1 MKSPPYFSGDS
12 LLGFSNDVGTIEGAH
27 GMSPIREGQMI
38 WSDATPPAGF
48 VTPELVQLLAI
59 ARRELDRHLSDHGT
73 CTCCHEHWPC
83 PTACLA
89 ADTLSAL

>member
-1 MKSPPYFSGDS
+1 
-12 LLGFSNDVGTIEGAH
+12 
-27 GMSPIREGQMI
+27 MSSVRGVSMCR
-38 WSDATPPAGF
+38 SDNAARADF

-59 ARRELDRHLSDHGT
+59 AQRELDRHLRDHGM

-89 ADTLSAL
+89 AETLGAL

>member
-1 MKSPPYFSGDS
+1 
-12 LLGFSNDVGTIEGAH
+12 
-27 GMSPIREGQMI
+27 MSPTREGRMS
-38 WSDATPPAGF
+38 WSDSATPAEF

-59 ARRELDRHLSDHGT
+59 AQRELDRHLRDHGR

-89 ADTLSAL
+89 AGTLGGL

>member
-1 MKSPPYFSGDS
+1 
-12 LLGFSNDVGTIEGAH
+12 
-27 GMSPIREGQMI
+27 MSVRRGVSMS
-38 WSDATPPAGF
+38 WSDTADF

-59 ARRELDRHLSDHGT
+59 AQRELDRHLRDHGV

-89 ADTLSAL
+89 AETLGAL